1 MTLAIQPKLTLD
13 DTKAALTDILDALL
27 APSNKE
33 KLDDARKVAGND
45 MMKMMHHVFPLVT
58 KIQQDVIQKYGFGPD
73 GEDAIKFVQT
83 VRQYEIQ
90 DAEVAQLAL
99 RLKSNFL
106 PPHPTMAPPQTP

>member
-1 MTLAIQPKLTLD
+1 MSVSTEPKLSLEE
-13 DTKAALTDILDALL
+13 TKAALTDILDALL

-58 KIQQDVIQKYGFGPD
+58 KIQQDVIQKHGFGSE

-83 VRQYEIQ
+83 VRQYEGQ
-90 DAEVAQLAL
+90 DPEVAQLAL